1 MRPRNMATHDESS
14 RAPPHHE
21 HFGTVIVSG
30 ERGDLRLLPHGVMVY
45 GDDEVGLDAL
55 PPPAIARVE
64 VIDELYAALRLGV
77 PPLHDGPWA
86 MATLEVCAAMLQSAR
101 DRCEIQ
107 LHHQTGLRPRGT

>member
-1 MRPRNMATHDESS
+1 MLPRRPILIMSPSCLALHVMPSVLEEVLKLSPFIAN
-14 RAPPHHE
+14 
-21 HFGTVIVSG
+21 
-30 ERGDLRLLPHGVMVY
+30 VMVY
-45 GDDEVGLDAL
+45 GDDEVRLDAL

-77 PPLHDGPWA
+77 PPLHNGPWA